1 MPADVSTG
9 VETPEE
15 QHLRE
20 AARVFVLRHQHGPP
34 TAVSITN
41 RIEIYA
47 RPTSHLHQLCLRNM
61 VAGGV
66 INEHSF
72 PAQTEVDS
80 SIEFITVARS
90 PPLSREADFKVSTL
104 RLHAPNSY
112 LEDRTK
118 G

>member
-9 VETPEE
+9 VESPEG

-20 AARVFVLRHQHGPP
+20 AARVFVLRHQHGMP

-41 RIEIYA
+41 RIEIYS
-47 RPTSHLHQLCLRNM
+47 RPTSHLLQLCLRNM

-72 PAQTEVDS
+72 PAQTEPDS
-80 SIEFITVARS
+80 SIKFITMARS
-90 PPLSREADFKVSTL
+90 PPLSREADFKISTL